1 MSTKIFWG
9 DLLRQVRTSR
19 GITQGEVA
27 SVLHIS
33 RQDYSNL
40 ETGRCHP
47 APEHLAILS
56 NIYDVDLLQ
65 YVSDCMPVEF
75 LEEQRA
81 FKYNLATGAI
91 QKERIE
97 KKEERKRLSRIR
109 MSQMSVYQSREK
121 GKAEAKLV
129 KAH

>member
-56 NIYDVDLLQ
+56 NIYDVDYFNTFQIVCQLNFSRNREPLNTIWPQ
-65 YVSDCMPVEF
+65 EP
-75 LEEQRA
+75 
-81 FKYNLATGAI
+81 FKRNA
-91 QKERIE
+91 
-97 KKEERKRLSRIR
+97 
-109 MSQMSVYQSREK
+109 
-121 GKAEAKLV
+121 
-129 KAH
+129 